1 MKAFR
6 PIVLAAVLAAAAV
19 IAGCSTT
26 RRLHEGQYRLV
37 KNNIV
42 INGNSDL
49 KPSALTQYVKQQANS
64 TVLFGWSPGLSIYN
78 WSDGSGK
85 GLNYI
90 WDKLGTAPVIFNQS
104 LVESSKENIAK
115 HLEYLGYYGSTV
127 DAEIEKKDKKA
138 YVKYT
143 VTPGKRYVID
153 AIKFTIPDNPEFA
166 GFFYAD
172 TAAHLVK
179 RGSYLSEELLEKE
192 SARGAAVIRNLG
204 YYDFSKS
211 NYFFIADTLKPGW
224 TGLDYSVRGYSRN
237 ESAASES
244 TLSRYRF
251 GEVTISHAADIKFR
265 ENVLRRLN
273 LIHPGDYYSEDIVNT
288 TYNRLASIKVFNG
301 VSVQLSPAD
310 SAVVDCNIR
319 LSDSKLQG
327 IKVNGEL
334 SYSSSG
340 LIGVSPQL
348 SWYHKNI
355 FHGGEWLSLGF
366 TGNFQF
372 RPSDK
377 VRATEFGVT
386 SSLSLPRFLG
396 LPYTV
401 FTGSSIPRTEFKAA
415 YNYQNRPEYTRQRT
429 TLSYGYSWQ
438 TGRYYHF
445 QLFPLRA
452 THINLSDTSPEFEK
466 TLARNPFIRDSY
478 RSHMDAGLN
487 ASVYHSTSNELVPA
501 VPYHYER
508 FSIDLSGNF
517 VSLFKKLM
525 KQDEA
530 GQYML
535 FGAPYTQYVRGE
547 LILGRTFRF
556 GFDNRQQLAT
566 RIDVGAGHAYGNST
580 SLPFE
585 EQFYCG
591 GANSMRGWQAR
602 TLGPGSKTADG
613 SFIIPSQ
620 TGDLKLEIDLEYR
633 FPIVWKLEGAIFAEA
648 GNVWYIADLDKD
660 FLSTVA
666 GDWGL
671 GLRVNLNFIVA
682 RLDLGIKEYDPSK
695 AAGTR
700 WSTPRQWFTPSAM
713 ALHFGVG
720 YPF

>member
-237 ESAASES
+237 E
-244 TLSRYRF
+244 
-251 GEVTISHAADIKFR
+251 
-265 ENVLRRLN
+265 
-273 LIHPGDYYSEDIVNT
+273 
-288 TYNRLASIKVFNG
+288 
-301 VSVQLSPAD
+301 
-310 SAVVDCNIR
+310 
-319 LSDSKLQG
+319 LSDDLTKEPSVGSDVKFIWNHKGESKITQ
-327 IKVNGEL
+327 VF
-334 SYSSSG
+334 
-340 LIGVSPQL
+340 
-348 SWYHKNI
+348 KN
-355 FHGGEWLSLGF
+355 LL
-366 TGNFQF
+366 
-372 RPSDK
+372 
-377 VRATEFGVT
+377 
-386 SSLSLPRFLG
+386 
-396 LPYTV
+396 
-401 FTGSSIPRTEFKAA
+401 
-415 YNYQNRPEYTRQRT
+415 
-429 TLSYGYSWQ
+429 
-438 TGRYYHF
+438 
-445 QLFPLRA
+445 
-452 THINLSDTSPEFEK
+452 
-466 TLARNPFIRDSY
+466 
-478 RSHMDAGLN
+478 
-487 ASVYHSTSNELVPA
+487 
-501 VPYHYER
+501 
-508 FSIDLSGNF
+508 
-517 VSLFKKLM
+517 
-525 KQDEA
+525 
-530 GQYML
+530 
-535 FGAPYTQYVRGE
+535 
-547 LILGRTFRF
+547 
-556 GFDNRQQLAT
+556 
-566 RIDVGAGHAYGNST
+566 
-580 SLPFE
+580 
-585 EQFYCG
+585 
-591 GANSMRGWQAR
+591 
-602 TLGPGSKTADG
+602 
-613 SFIIPSQ
+613 
-620 TGDLKLEIDLEYR
+620 
-633 FPIVWKLEGAIFAEA
+633 
-648 GNVWYIADLDKD
+648 
-660 FLSTVA
+660 
-666 GDWGL
+666 
-671 GLRVNLNFIVA
+671 
-682 RLDLGIKEYDPSK
+682 
-695 AAGTR
+695 
-700 WSTPRQWFTPSAM
+700 
-713 ALHFGVG
+713 
-720 YPF
+720 